1 MNYEIGDI
9 IVNSN
14 TVYLSI
20 LSNMEIRYASF
31 ILWDP
36 DTGSTSEYK
45 WYWLKA
51 WDKGPVP

>member
-20 LSNMEIRYASF
+20 LSNMEIRMLPLF
-31 ILWDP
+31 CGIQILVQRRNIS
-36 DTGSTSEYK
+36 GI
-45 WYWLKA
+45 
-51 WDKGPVP
+51 G